1 MAIHESQLT
10 GKEKNLRY
18 YKTKKVSKNSC
29 FDQSQQYLW
38 SCLFSLWLFYRQVT
52 VEGIAAKGDIL
63 INSNHEV
70 QETRAKLDSLS
81 AMWTELKAM
90 SDKIRRELQD
100 ALDMYNLQSAID
112 AIQSVVREK
121 EYMSNVSGMLT
132 NAVYRVSRW

>member
-1 MAIHESQLT
+1 MH
-10 GKEKNLRY
+10 GPF
-18 YKTKKVSKNSC
+18 C
-29 FDQSQQYLW
+29 
-38 SCLFSLWLFYRQVT
+38 RQVT

-112 AIQSVVREK
+112 AIQSVVREISK
-121 EYMSNVSGMLT
+121 GNYTYKYFHEALLLSIIQLAGPGEEDF
-132 NAVYRVSRW
+132 

>member
-18 YKTKKVSKNSC
+18 YKTKICSC

>member
-1 MAIHESQLT
+1 M
-10 GKEKNLRY
+10 
-18 YKTKKVSKNSC
+18 
-29 FDQSQQYLW
+29 
-38 SCLFSLWLFYRQVT
+38 
-52 VEGIAAKGDIL
+52 EGIAAKGDIL

-90 SDKIRRELQD
+90 SDKIRRERQD

-121 EYMSNVSGMLT
+121 EYMSNVSGMLN
-132 NAVYRVSRW
+132 NAAFRSLALVGLGYLPMNSKLLRTIQLHISTYGG

>member
-1 MAIHESQLT
+1 ME
-10 GKEKNLRY
+10 
-18 YKTKKVSKNSC
+18 
-29 FDQSQQYLW
+29 
-38 SCLFSLWLFYRQVT
+38 LFIFTMHGPFFRQVT